1 MSRPRY
7 QRGFVEE
14 TGKLVKKWKV
24 HWYVWITDGEN
35 EDRRHRSRVIG
46 RKLSKDDRL
55 LSAADADLPVLTKAE
70 AQAELDRIIRE
81 EVGGVEPRKDGAI
94 LFGDFWRQ
102 RWLPMRHGTWR
113 TNTQL
118 TNLAIIEKHIEP
130 RWGRTRLDAIDVP
143 AASTWLA
150 DLAAK
155 YSPSFVH
162 KARTYLRA
170 IVQEAVEQGYLQ
182 KDPLRRLK
190 RPQVKK
196 RIDRSYLTE
205 EDVWKLRDKMGG
217 FRDQLI
223 LDILLA
229 TGMRPGE
236 LFALRWSDVLDGSL
250 YVDEGFTRG
259 RMEEPKTASSIAAV
273 AVPAEVMD
281 RIALWCADSKPAA
294 PTDMIF
300 PTLTG
305 TPMDSAN
312 WRKRVLQPA
321 AKLAGLRVN
330 FQMLRRT
337 VATLSIQAGVTVKAV
352 QAQLR
357 HASAETT
364 MNVYAQVVT
373 AAQGEAAEKMFRLM
387 KPRKTATAKDH
398 E

>member
-1 MSRPRY
+1 M
-7 QRGFVEE
+7 
-14 TGKLVKKWKV
+14 
-24 HWYVWITDGEN
+24 
-35 EDRRHRSRVIG
+35 
-46 RKLSKDDRL
+46 
-55 LSAADADLPVLTKAE
+55 
-70 AQAELDRIIRE
+70 
-81 EVGGVEPRKDGAI
+81 
-94 LFGDFWRQ
+94 
-102 RWLPMRHGTWR
+102 
-113 TNTQL
+113 
-118 TNLAIIEKHIEP
+118 
-130 RWGRTRLDAIDVP
+130 
-143 AASTWLA
+143 
-150 DLAAK
+150 
-155 YSPSFVH
+155 
-162 KARTYLRA
+162 
-170 IVQEAVEQGYLQ
+170 
-182 KDPLRRLK
+182 
-190 RPQVKK
+190 KK

-236 LFALRWSDVLDGSL
+236 LFALRWSDVLAGSL

-259 RMEEPKTASSIAAV
+259 RMEEPKTATSIGAV
-273 AVPAEVMD
+273 AVPAEIMD
-281 RIALWCADSKPAA
+281 RLSLWCADSKPAA

-300 PTLTG
+300 PTQTG

-321 AKLAGLRVN
+321 AELAGLRVN

-387 KPRKTATAKDH
+387 KPRKPPTETPYADTSHQPKTQNTARQSRASQKSRRRMRSQLFQPIPYTGH
-398 E
+398 ELSPTGIAHVVSEKANLPPPWATTSLLSPRTRF